1 MQPTSILST
10 VILASIMTVAA
21 GHGYLVDPKA
31 TYNQVDDFTKY
42 AGTIDGYKAMPN
54 AGGIY
59 DQDPRTNANN
69 FNAAFKTSKYTSLR
83 DLVQKNGDPGGP
95 CGFTNPNGD
104 AQALPG
110 VVKWGHSANEAFTP
124 SHEGPCEVWCDNTR
138 VFQNDDCPANIP
150 NGQMPIDKSKCQGA
164 KQLYFVWAALH
175 TSSWQIY
182 KTCVKLQGGGGPTPP
197 SPPSNK
203 PSVVPS
209 TRPSPPSPPSP
220 PNGSVQPWGQCG
232 GKQYKGPT
240 SCTKGHKCDFKND
253 WYSQCVPY

>member
-104 AQALPG
+104 EQPLPG

-240 SCTKGHKCDFKND
+240 SCTKGHK
-253 WYSQCVPY
+253 